1 MLQEYQLTNFKA
13 FAGPET
19 IPIKPITLIYGP
31 NSSGKSSILQSLL
44 LLKQTLQEAE
54 STETLLL
61 PQGTFTNL
69 GSYREFIHRHDISQ
83 PFSFK
88 VLFNTELQEALIP
101 VDSLL
106 AEQVESSDETL
117 LLGLRIAFAYDE
129 EALNAVFS
137 AVEVF
142 VGNESSPAFVY
153 KPEKNSDTA
162 LKLDQINPNH
172 SLWQAWWEKHKN
184 SITKNF
190 RKQVIDCLKQ
200 LKDAYPLSVVEKI
213 TAKTGKNKLKESLQK
228 ASAYLK
234 EQQLQ
239 MEKEKEEDNKNNQEN
254 EEKEDQ
260 EYEEVSG
267 RRDEIIELQRLWERF
282 DKYTLDKAVEDFS
295 KVIQY
300 SSSVSLRNF
309 LPIGIEG
316 IYLEEPPLE
325 INYLSKVYGGLGTAA
340 YIWELTEPVCFL
352 LQKFLVNT
360 VYIGPLRDY
369 PERLYVLS
377 NNSSQQVGQSGK
389 LVPELLYKNSTLLQ
403 KVNQQL
409 EKLELEY
416 KLKITSFIDQDNNQ
430 PSEIFAL
437 RLEKKNTDINVSLL
451 DVGFGI
457 SQVIPVIVQ
466 SMFSENKTILIE
478 QPEIHLH
485 PKLQAELGDIFIESA
500 LGEPKNTVILETHSE
515 HLLLR
520 IMRRM
525 RETYDDD
532 LPQNFPSVRPEDV
545 SVLFVEPYGKSSI
558 VREMSLNKRGELVKA
573 WPGGFFEQ
581 ELKEIF

>member
-44 LLKQTLQEAE
+44 LLKQTLQETE

-61 PQGTFTNL
+61 PQGIFAKL
-69 GSYREFIHRHDISQ
+69 GSYREFVHRHDVNQ

-88 VLFNTELQEALIP
+88 VLFKAKPLEPLIKI
-101 VDSLL
+101 DSLL
-106 AEQVESSDETL
+106 AEQLDETPI
-117 LLGLRIAFAYDE
+117 LGLRITFAYDE
-129 EALNAVFS
+129 EMLNAVFS

-142 VGNESSPAFVY
+142 VGNESSPAVIY
-153 KPEKNSDTA
+153 KPETGLGTA

-172 SLWQAWWEKHKN
+172 NLWQTWWEKHKI
-184 SITKNF
+184 SIAKNF
-190 RKQVIDCLKQ
+190 RKQVIDDLKQ
-200 LKDAYPLSVVEKI
+200 LKDTYPLSVVENF
-213 TAKTGKNKLKESLQK
+213 TAKNGKNKLREALQK
-228 ASAYLK
+228 AHAYLK
-234 EQQLQ
+234 EQQSQ
-239 MEKEKEEDNKNNQEN
+239 MKKEEPEY
-254 EEKEDQ
+254 EKLQ
-260 EYEEVSG
+260 EYQELSDKL
-267 RRDEIIELQRLWERF
+267 DEITELQRLWQRF
-282 DKYTLDKAVEDFS
+282 DKYTLEKAVEDFS

-300 SSSVSLRNF
+300 SSFVYHQNF
-309 LPIGIEG
+309 LPIGLKEIS
-316 IYLEEPPLE
+316 LEEPPLE
-325 INYLSKVYGGLGTAA
+325 INYLSQVYGGFGTAE
-340 YIWELTEPVCFL
+340 YLWDLTEPVCSL
-352 LQKFLVNT
+352 LQSFLVKT

-377 NNSSQQVGQSGK
+377 NNSSQEVGQSGK
-389 LVPELLYKNSTLLQ
+389 LVPELLYKNSTLLK

-416 KLKITSFIDQDNNQ
+416 KLKITSFVDQDNKQ

-437 RLEKKNTDINVSLL
+437 RLEKKNTGINVSLL
-451 DVGFGI
+451 DVGFGV

-466 SMFSENKTILIE
+466 SMLSENKTILVE

-500 LGEPKNTVILETHSE
+500 LGEQRNTVILETHSE

-520 IMRRM
+520 IMRRI
-525 RETYDDD
+525 RETYNED
-532 LPQNFPSVRPEDV
+532 LPKDFPSVRPEDV
-545 SVLFVEPYGKSSI
+545 SVLFVEPYNDSSI